1 MSNFLKLLIISKIYL
16 SGEKYFKKLTA
27 MTKSKKTSETN
38 NNLHKP
44 GIDQQYI
51 RLNKYIASTGL
62 CSRRAA
68 DEYIVNGQ
76 ITVNDEVITEL
87 GAKIK
92 PGDTVKYRGKKLTE
106 QKKIYI
112 ILNKPKD
119 CVTTVKDPHAK
130 RTVFDLIGNQF
141 KERIYPVGRLDRN
154 TMGILLFTNDGD
166 LAKKLTHPSYNKLK
180 VYQVHLNR
188 PLKNEDLN
196 KIADGLTL
204 EDGFIKVDSIDY
216 VDNAD
221 KKQAGVEIHSGRNR
235 IVRRIFEHLGY
246 KITMLDRVYF
256 AGLTKK
262 GLPRGKWR
270 YLSREEVSVLKRG
283 SYK

>member
-1 MSNFLKLLIISKIYL
+1 MVFMKEL
-16 SGEKYFKKLTA
+16 
-27 MTKSKKTSETN
+27 
-38 NNLHKP
+38 
-44 GIDQQYI
+44 I

-62 CSRRAA
+62 CSRRQA
-68 DEYIVNGQ
+68 DEYIVNGL
-76 ITVNDEVITEL
+76 ITVNGKVVTVL
-87 GAKIK
+87 GTKIQS
-92 PGDTVKYRGKKLTE
+92 GDTVKYGGKKLVE
-106 QKKIYI
+106 QRKIYI

-130 RTVFDLIGNQF
+130 RTVFHLLGSEF

-154 TMGILLFTNDGD
+154 TTGVLLLTNDGE

-180 VYQVHLNR
+180 IYHIHLNK
-188 PLKNEDLN
+188 PLKSQDLN
-196 KIADGLTL
+196 KIANGLTL

-216 VDNAD
+216 VNNTDQ
-221 KKQAGVEIHSGRNR
+221 KQVGIEIHSGRNR
-235 IVRRIFEHLGY
+235 IIRRIFEHLDY
-246 KITMLDRVYF
+246 RITTLDRVYF

-270 YLSREEVSVLKRG
+270 YLSDKEVSVLKRG